1 MVLIKEQSGKN
12 SLLLIIV
19 GQQVYFAATA
29 YDFSGNESG
38 YSAEAFYNATVVD
51 ITAPSTPTNL
61 QATVISTSQI
71 NLSWNTS
78 TDDVGVT
85 DYKIYRDGIQIATTA
100 NTTCQDTRLSYSII
114 DYGSGLY

>member
-38 YSAEAFYNATVVD
+38 YSAEAFYTAPVVD
-51 ITAPSTPTNL
+51 TR
-61 QATVISTSQI
+61 Q
-71 NLSWNTS
+71 
-78 TDDVGVT
+78 
-85 DYKIYRDGIQIATTA
+85 
-100 NTTCQDTRLSYSII
+100 QDTYYDNISYT
-114 DYGSGLY
+114 D